1 MKRILL
7 IISGSI
13 AAYKGLEIIRR
24 GLERGFEFTTIL
36 TAGGQQFITPL
47 SAASL
52 SGNPCYTELFSLT
65 DETQMGHIRLSR
77 EHDVILVAPASAD
90 MLAKMVSGR
99 CDDLASTVLLATDKP
114 VMVAPAMNHKMWEHE
129 ATQRNIQQLI
139 ADHIHIIQPDSGS
152 MACGETGTGRM
163 AEVATILDYIEAHF
177 TANKPLAGL
186 KALVTAGPTF
196 EPIDPVRFIGNRSSG
211 KQGFAVAQTLA
222 DAGADV
228 TLISGPVHLPTP
240 MGVKRVDVQTA
251 DDMLAACASHLPA
264 DIFVGAAAVADWK
277 PTLSSEQKIKKQ
289 SPLASFDLTLVAN
302 PDILSHIAHLKVGRP
317 QLVVGFAAETENLI
331 PFATEKLTRKGCDWI
346 IANDVSAGCVF
357 GQDDNTITLITPDET
372 QSFGIMS
379 KQAVATLLTEKIADY
394 FSPSSPL
401 PVGEG

>member
-24 GLERGFEFTTIL
+24 GLDRGYEFTSIL

-77 EHDVILVAPASAD
+77 EHDLILVAPASAD

-99 CDDLASTVLLATDKP
+99 CDDLASTILLATDKP
-114 VMVAPAMNHKMWEHE
+114 VMVAPAMNHKMWEHD
-129 ATQRNIQQLI
+129 ATQRNLQQLI
-139 ADHIHIIQPDSGS
+139 ADGIHIIQPDSGAL
-152 MACGETGTGRM
+152 ACGEVGTGRM
-163 AEVATILDYIEAHF
+163 AEILTILDYLDGYFNAD
-177 TANKPLAGL
+177 KPLAGL

-196 EPIDPVRFIGNRSSG
+196 EPIDPVRFVGNRSSG
-211 KQGFAVAQTLA
+211 KQGFAVAQALA
-222 DAGADV
+222 YAGADV

-240 MGVKRVDVQTA
+240 MGVRRVDVQTA
-251 DDMLAACASHLPA
+251 DAMLVACNHHLPA

-277 PTLSSEQKIKKQ
+277 PTLCAEQKIKKQ
-289 SPLASFDLTLVAN
+289 SPLATFDLTLVAN
-302 PDILSHIAHLKVGRP
+302 PDILSHIAHLQENRP
-317 QLVVGFAAETENLI
+317 ALVIGFAAETENLI
-331 PFATEKLTRKGCDWI
+331 PFAIEKRDRKGCDWI
-346 IANDVSAGCVF
+346 VANDVSAGCVF
-357 GQDDNTITLITPDET
+357 GQDDNTITLITPDATE
-372 QSFGIMS
+372 SFGIMS
-379 KQAVATLLTEKIADY
+379 KQAVATLLAKKIADY
-394 FSPSSPL
+394 FNNNSNKN
-401 PVGEG
+401 